1 MYCSH
6 CGSKNEENSE
16 FCSSCG
22 KELIKVKEQNKQ
34 DRSTRPIHNSI
45 IRKSIK
51 KDAQKKIKAH
61 YI

>member
-6 CGSKNEENSE
+6 CGSKNEENSK

-34 DRSTRPIHNSI
+34 DFQNL
-45 IRKSIK
+45 K
-51 KDAQKKIKAH
+51 KKETKDDIDSFLNDLG
-61 YI
+61 IS